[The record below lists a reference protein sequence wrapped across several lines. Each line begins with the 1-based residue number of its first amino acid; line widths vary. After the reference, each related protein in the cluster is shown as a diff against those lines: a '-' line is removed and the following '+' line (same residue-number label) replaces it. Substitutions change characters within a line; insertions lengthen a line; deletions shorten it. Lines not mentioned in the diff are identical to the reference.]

1 MQTGYTALMLKTL
14 EKPCNIFVDGG
25 VRSVKTPSS
34 AVVDTCFERMQNWLE
49 LVRMTVRA
57 EMPHFESLQL
67 FRIFSLDATPNMEDA
82 KRLANL
88 LDLDAE
94 CFCQRFLDMRP
105 SAEWHYLEGGSKP
118 SEDAWR
124 SAHLKNRSKAFPNK
138 TLEAAL
144 IRLFS
149 WQINTSGVERAFA
162 KGLHAAR
169 KRGDVGEHH
178 LDDELQPLSLNKAK
192 KGKPAALPRYDAL
205 IESARTAWTN
215 HYGPPRNRQK
225 VPEDLKG
232 PAVALFCFMELV
244 SIAVRAV

>member
-105 SAEWHYLEGGSKP
+105 SAEYFTKSLVKRRAVHGVQLIWGAGTIQFRDAVCGTTAKTQNLSHNKRTKSGCFLHYQAARSLQGNVCIGGHSIEP
-118 SEDAWR
+118 FMVFRQFLFD
-124 SAHLKNRSKAFPNK
+124 L
-138 TLEAAL
+138 TLEFL
-144 IRLFS
+144 YLRP
-149 WQINTSGVERAFA
+149 Q
-162 KGLHAAR
+162 
-169 KRGDVGEHH
+169 
-178 LDDELQPLSLNKAK
+178 QPLL
-192 KGKPAALPRYDAL
+192 
-205 IESARTAWTN
+205 
-215 HYGPPRNRQK
+215 
-225 VPEDLKG
+225 
-232 PAVALFCFMELV
+232 
-244 SIAVRAV
+244 VRAPALVVGQNIKLRHDDAVDWERRSRFAP